1 MSRHQALR
9 HWHGR
14 QVIDDLAAA
23 GIIVRS
29 PSARGVAE
37 EAPGAYKDIGAV
49 VDAAHMRGL
58 ARKVAMLAP
67 VVCIKG

>member
-1 MSRHQALR
+1 V
-9 HWHGR
+9 R

-29 PSARGVAE
+29 PSSRGVAE
-37 EAPGAYKDIGAV
+37 EAPGAYKDIAAV
-49 VDAAHMRGL
+49 VGAADSAGL

-67 VVCIKG
+67 VVCI